1 MNISLES
8 GDQAVKKK
16 QPKRIL
22 HFSDGILEE
31 YSTDEEE
38 DNKPPPPPTVDPK
51 KLPWLPWFWYYV
63 VTAATRSLS
72 AADFCGEKLA
82 WFFGITSPKYQY
94 AIDEYYRLKEEE
106 EREAER
112 EERRKQQLEEMR
124 LSSINVQTDKDVL
137 RDVDLQTEDNVT
149 DKKEQEKF

>member
-1 MNISLES
+1 MLIMNHQLLVYFNL
-8 GDQAVKKK
+8 Q
-16 QPKRIL
+16 
-22 HFSDGILEE
+22 
-31 YSTDEEE
+31 
-38 DNKPPPPPTVDPK
+38 
-51 KLPWLPWFWYYV
+51 
-63 VTAATRSLS
+63 
-72 AADFCGEKLA
+72 
-82 WFFGITSPKYQY
+82 
-94 AIDEYYRLKEEE
+94 E